1 MTNKEHISELLRH
14 LASNGSGNSSR
25 VRALREEL
33 RRESV
38 SRPVIAVSRNGSGLI
53 MGAEKTVKAIK
64 QYLSERKVQA
74 IVERAGSPGLPGAQP
89 IVSIALPGYN
99 RILFK
104 NITAEK
110 VTTLLDNIFNH
121 VIPQD
126 DVFAQIKHPLHT
138 PWEGV
143 PFLDDL
149 DFFARQERRV
159 LRHCGLIPPG
169 SLGAFL
175 GHGGYAGF
183 LQMVTKYT
191 PEEICKIIKDSGLK
205 GRSGSG
211 FPTGIK
217 WEKTLKAPG
226 DKKYVVCNALESDP
240 GAFMERYLLEN
251 DPHTVV
257 EGTAIA
263 AYAAGA
269 AQAYIYLSY
278 ENQTARNILQRAL
291 DQAREYGLL
300 GDNIFDSGYNLQVSL
315 FASPSAFVCGQ
326 EKALINSIEGK
337 RGIPGERPPYPS
349 EHGLFGH
356 PTLINNVETL
366 ANVPLIIEKGAE
378 WFKSTGTKN
387 TPGTKVLSVSGD
399 MHQSGIVEVPAG
411 TSLRQV
417 VAMIP
422 KSLKEN
428 NKQLK
433 AVMLGGPTGH
443 IIPEKNLDITLD
455 YEALKAK
462 SLSMGSGG
470 LVLMSNKTCML
481 DVARFIMSFLNE
493 ESCGKC
499 ITCREGVKNMLSIL
513 NNITRRPIEE
523 NGNQT
528 LERFKGVL
536 SIEDLAGV
544 MYDTALCGLGEN
556 APNVI
561 MDTLKHFRTEYEQHI
576 FERNCQA
583 NVCRDLRT
591 FTIHVD
597 HCVGCAA
604 CVNKCPTEA
613 IYGIPR
619 HPHFIIETKC
629 IGCGLCEEACMFNAI
644 SEK

>member
-1 MTNKEHISELLRH
+1 MSSKEHIKELLRR
-14 LASNGSGNSSR
+14 LAGNGSGDASQVQSLQET
-25 VRALREEL
+25 LRGEK
-33 RRESV
+33 V
-38 SRPVIAVSRNGSGLI
+38 SRPVISVSRNGSGLI

-64 QYLSERKVQA
+64 QYLSDRKQQA
-74 IVERAGSPGLPGAQP
+74 VLERAGSPGLPGAQP
-89 IVSIALPGYN
+89 LVSVTLPGYN

-104 NITAEK
+104 NITPEK

-126 DVFAQIKHPLHT
+126 DVFAQINSPVHIS
-138 PWEGV
+138 WEGV
-143 PFLDDL
+143 PFMHEL
-149 DFFARQERRV
+149 DFFAGQERRV
-159 LRHCGLIPPG
+159 LRNCGIIPPA

-175 GHGGYAGF
+175 GQGGYASF
-183 LQMVTKYT
+183 LEVITRHT
-191 PEEICKIIKDSGLK
+191 PEEVCGIIKDSGLR

-211 FPTGIK
+211 YPAGDK
-217 WEKTLKAPG
+217 WSRTLKAAG

-251 DPHTVV
+251 DPHTVI

-263 AYAAGA
+263 AYAVGA
-269 AQAYIYLSY
+269 AQACIYLSY
-278 ENQTARNILQRAL
+278 ENKVAISTLQAAL

-300 GDNIFDSGYNLQVSL
+300 GDNIFDSGYNLEINL
-315 FASPSAFVCGQ
+315 FSSPSAFVCGQ
-326 EKALINSIEGK
+326 ETALIKSLEGK

-349 EHGLFGH
+349 ENGLFAH

-366 ANVPLIIEKGAE
+366 ANVPLIIQNGAE
-378 WFKSTGTKN
+378 WFKSTGTPQ

-399 MHQSGIVEVPAG
+399 MQQSGIVEVPAG
-411 TSLRQV
+411 TPLRQV
-417 VAMIP
+417 VSILP
-422 KSLKEN
+422 VNHQER
-428 NKQLK
+428 NKKLK
-433 AVMLGGPTGH
+433 AILLGGPTGH
-443 IIPEKNLDITLD
+443 IIPEKDLDITLD
-455 YEALKAK
+455 YETMKAK
-462 SLSMGSGG
+462 NLAMGSGG
-470 LVLMSNKTCML
+470 VILMSSNTCML
-481 DVARFIMSFLNE
+481 DIARFVMSFLTE

-499 ITCREGVKNMLSIL
+499 ITCREGVKNMLEIL
-513 NNITRRPIEE
+513 NNITRRPREE
-523 NGNQT
+523 KDNQT

-544 MYDTALCGLGEN
+544 MHETALCGLGEN

-561 MDTLKHFRTEYEQHI
+561 MDTLKHFRSEYEQHI

-591 FTIHVD
+591 FTIHVE

-604 CVNKCPTEA
+604 CVKKCPVQA

-619 HPHFIIETKC
+619 HPHFIIENKC

-644 SEK
+644 FEK